1 MRAACL
7 GMPPVPTDANRIR
20 SPAVR
25 RKQTSSEDEDRQA
38 AAESQIWEVPVTLP
52 EGEFTAYLSE
62 PADSSIME
70 VLQQLRRGEYPKPY
84 VLDNGE
90 HRELYIGQRF
100 TQSLMSLH
108 EPDALDLAYTR
119 SMMAF
124 LLFQPEPRHV
134 MLVGLGGGSLT
145 KACYRG
151 LPKARITTIEIE
163 RTVIELASLFH
174 VPNPGARLRLVHA
187 DAATYFASTRQSA
200 DVVLVDGCDAVGLSP
215 SLCSE
220 SFYASV
226 RSRLRPGGVLV
237 SNLVGTIARIGSMID
252 SIARVFDG
260 QILVLRDAVSEN
272 RVVLAFCNPSWP
284 PDWARVRAGVPELAQ
299 RHALDLGGMA
309 KQLQLNFRRSLGKA
323 GNSAKRR
330 R

>member
-1 MRAACL
+1 M
-7 GMPPVPTDANRIR
+7 
-20 SPAVR
+20 
-25 RKQTSSEDEDRQA
+25 
-38 AAESQIWEVPVTLP
+38 
-52 EGEFTAYLSE
+52 AYLSE
-62 PADSSIME
+62 PADSGIMD

-100 TQSLMSLH
+100 TQSRMSLN
-108 EPDALDLAYTR
+108 EPDALELAYTR

-124 LLFQPEPRHV
+124 LLFRPQPRHV

-151 LPKARITTIEIE
+151 LPKARITTIEID
-163 RTVIELASLFH
+163 RTVIELASLFQ
-174 VPNPGARLRLVHA
+174 VPKPGTRLRLVHA

-200 DVVLVDGCDAVGLSP
+200 DVVLVDGCDALGLSP

-220 SFYASV
+220 SFYASA

-237 SNLVGTIARIGSMID
+237 SNLVGTLARIGSMID

-260 QILVLRDAVSEN
+260 QILVLRDAMSEN
-272 RVVLAFCNPSWP
+272 RVVLAFCDPAWP
-284 PDWARVRAGVPELAQ
+284 PDWAQVRARVPELARQ
-299 RHALDLGGMA
+299 HALDLGGMA
-309 KQLQLNFRRSLGKA
+309 KQLQLNFRRSVENA
-323 GNSAKRR
+323 TDSVKRR